1 MLEGISAAR
10 TSASLFCIFYI
21 SFLLFI
27 LVPFLSSLVGS
38 SHLPLFC
45 SSQRN
50 STTHCCRFAL
60 FLFFFPFCLLL
71 CSSPFPHVAGLRL
84 SEQSCSRAPLQ
95 HASSLCAPAS
105 SQRSPTSAA
114 PGEEVS
120 RRGAEEAG
128 VGETRGSSEP
138 RCIRASELASCALL
152 LHSEQLQSGV
162 GCEDRWELRRKRKCW
177 LSLNCPSSRLGETKV
192 LVLLTGSEEPF
203 GFSCAGAGG
212 PSAAMLAVPVCL
224 KLLGKWGRTNGGN
237 VVCLG
242 MWSRAPPVIPAA

>member
-1 MLEGISAAR
+1 M
-10 TSASLFCIFYI
+10 
-21 SFLLFI
+21 
-27 LVPFLSSLVGS
+27 
-38 SHLPLFC
+38 
-45 SSQRN
+45 
-50 STTHCCRFAL
+50 
-60 FLFFFPFCLLL
+60 
-71 CSSPFPHVAGLRL
+71 
-84 SEQSCSRAPLQ
+84 
-95 HASSLCAPAS
+95 
-105 SQRSPTSAA
+105 
-114 PGEEVS
+114 
-120 RRGAEEAG
+120 
-128 VGETRGSSEP
+128 GETRGSSEP

-177 LSLNCPSSRLGETKV
+177 LSLNCPLSRLGETKV

-212 PSAAMLAVPVCL
+212 PLAAMLAVPVCL